1 MGMSSWG
8 GGGGDR
14 FLVLVVV
21 ARGKG
26 MAKISPSIS
35 EGKGAH
41 RRGEV
46 DQLVDDI
53 PCRLCPVYGLDGPR
67 RLHGWGPRVVT
78 CRCPVSNCPSVGL
91 SVCPLSVCRLSS
103 SPSPPPYGLV
113 PSTGHVN
120 GLVPTTTQNVKQNL
134 MVTKVN
140 TSFITLEHPIGKNLS
155 DLAIHS
161 FQKVFKKS
169 EFYKQH
175 PSAIF
180 YVTCTQLL
188 C

>member
-1 MGMSSWG
+1 MPRPRPLSSICDRRWAFPVEQMGMSRWG
-8 GGGGDR
+8 GEGGDR

-46 DQLVDDI
+46 DQLVDDT

-78 CRCPVSNCPSVGL
+78 CRCPLSNCPSVGL

-103 SPSPPPYGLV
+103 SPSPPHHPMAWFRQLV
-113 PSTGHVN
+113 
-120 GLVPTTTQNVKQNL
+120 
-134 MVTKVN
+134 
-140 TSFITLEHPIGKNLS
+140 TSM
-155 DLAIHS
+155 AW
-161 FQKVFKKS
+161 FQQPLKMSNK
-169 EFYKQH
+169 
-175 PSAIF
+175 I
-180 YVTCTQLL
+180 
-188 C
+188 